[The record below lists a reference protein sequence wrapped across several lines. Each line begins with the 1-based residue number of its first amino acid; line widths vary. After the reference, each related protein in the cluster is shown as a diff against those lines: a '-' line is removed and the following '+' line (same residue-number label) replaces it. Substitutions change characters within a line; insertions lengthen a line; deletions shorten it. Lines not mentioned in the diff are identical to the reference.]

1 MNHHP
6 GVILEDFSPEG
17 PSAHR
22 HDWG

>member
-22 HDWG
+22 HDWR